1 MRSDEKINI
10 TNNIDWIT
18 VGFYILFVFLGW
30 LNIYAVVY
38 DPEAVSNIFDF
49 SINSG
54 KQLMWIGGAF
64 LLIVAILVI
73 DYKFYSTFAYIFYVI
88 SMIILLATIFIG
100 KEVNGSHSWLD
111 LGFVRVQPAEFA
123 KFTTALALARYL
135 GTLGVNIERFDV
147 MFKAGILLLIPCALI
162 LLQNETGGMLVF
174 CAFILVMYR
183 EGLPGTLLLIGV
195 SVTLLFVL
203 TLAVGNPGQ
212 AAATQA
218 AGAIVHAK
226 SGLAQYYSNPILI
239 GLTVLFGLFMLY
251 FIINR
256 LRMTRKQLTNRL
268 IVILTIYVMSI
279 GFVLA
284 VHKIFFEVLQEHQ
297 RNRIMVLFDTE
308 LDTQGKGY
316 HLHQSKIAIGSGDL
330 FGKGF
335 LEGTQ
340 TKFDFVPE
348 QSTDFIFCTIGEEH
362 GWFGSTVLIALYVLF
377 MMRLVFLAERQKDS
391 FSRIYGYS
399 VASIILFHFMVNIGM
414 TIGLFPVIGIPLP
427 FFSYGGSSLWSFTI
441 LLFVFLKL
449 DSHRGQVLA
458 GH

>member
-1 MRSDEKINI
+1 MRSEDKINL
-10 TNNIDWIT
+10 TNNVDWIT
-18 VGFYILFVFLGW
+18 IGFYVLFVFLGW

-64 LLIVAILVI
+64 IIIVAILVI
-73 DYKFYSTFAYIFYVI
+73 DYKFYSTFSYVFYIAA
-88 SMIILLATIFIG
+88 MLILLLTIFAG
-100 KEVNGSHSWLD
+100 TEVNGSKSWLN

-123 KFTTALALARYL
+123 KFATALALARLL
-135 GTLGVNIERFDV
+135 GSLNANIEHFETLAKV
-147 MFKAGILLLIPCALI
+147 AVILIIPCALI

-174 CAFILVMYR
+174 SAFILVLYR

-195 SVTLLFVL
+195 FVTLLFVL
-203 TLAVGNPGQ
+203 TLAIGV
-212 AAATQA
+212 
-218 AGAIVHAK
+218 K
-226 SGLAQYYSNPILI
+226 PIII
-239 GLTVLFGLFMLY
+239 GLSILFSIIIFY

-256 LRMTRKQLTNRL
+256 LRMTRKQLTNRIL
-268 IVILTIYVMSI
+268 VILVIFALSS
-279 GFVLA
+279 GFVFG
-284 VHKIFFEVLQEHQ
+284 VHKIFFEILQEHQ

-308 LDTQGKGY
+308 LDTKGKGY
-316 HLHQSKIAIGSGDL
+316 HLHQSKIAIGSGDF

-362 GWFGSTVLIALYVLF
+362 GWFGSTILIALYVLF
-377 MMRLVFLAERQKDS
+377 MMRLVFLAERQKDRY
-391 FSRIYGYS
+391 SRIYGYS
-399 VASIILFHFMVNIGM
+399 VVSIILFHFMVNIGM